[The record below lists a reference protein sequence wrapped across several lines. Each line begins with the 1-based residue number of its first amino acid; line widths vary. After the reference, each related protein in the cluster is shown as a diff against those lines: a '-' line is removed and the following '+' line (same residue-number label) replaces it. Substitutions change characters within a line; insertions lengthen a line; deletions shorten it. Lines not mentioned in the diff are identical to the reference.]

1 MTRRDKAGNETG
13 ILATFDS
20 KKWEVVEVT
29 SRKQTRATVR

>member
-1 MTRRDKAGNETG
+1 MARRDKVDNETG

-20 KKWEVVEVT
+20 KKWEVAAVT